1 MSVNELLHDILIG
14 AALAPIFYAIAVLA
28 GGC

>member
-1 MSVNELLHDILIG
+1 MSVNEWQDILIG

-28 GGC
+28 GCL